1 MTTWLDTAIEKALNP
16 IKVNVAHI
24 DLPVDEIEVLPLSAA
39 EFQKLK
45 ALPELT
51 KIKNLSDRQEVFGL
65 RVIYEMMSKCDES
78 LNWTKFNSLPIN
90 LLAALATAVNETV
103 GTAQGGGAM
112 GNS

>member
-24 DLPVDEIEVLPLSAA
+24 GLGVDELDVLPLSAA

-65 RVIYEMMSKCDES
+65 RVIYEMLAKCDES
-78 LNWTKFNSLPIN
+78 MTWNKFNSLPIN
-90 LLAALATAVNETV
+90 TLAAIATAVNETV
-103 GTAQGGGAM
+103 GTAQGGGVM

>member
-1 MTTWLDTAIEKALNP
+1 MSAWLDTAIEKALNP

-24 DLPVDEIEVLPLSAA
+24 DLAVDEIEVLPLSAA

-65 RVIYEMMSKCDES
+65 RVIYEMISKCDES
-78 LNWTKFNSLPIN
+78 MSWNKFNSLPIN
-90 LLAALATAVNETV
+90 LLAALATAVNEAV
-103 GTAQGGGAM
+103 GSAQGGGVM
-112 GNS
+112 GNL